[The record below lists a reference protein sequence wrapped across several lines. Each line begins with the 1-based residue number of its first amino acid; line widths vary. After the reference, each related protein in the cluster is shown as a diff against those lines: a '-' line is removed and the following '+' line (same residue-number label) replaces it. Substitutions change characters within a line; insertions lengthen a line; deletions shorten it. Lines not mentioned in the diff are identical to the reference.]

1 LEKTSLTYAL
11 CAQTETN
18 ETKAWFRGFFYVIQP
33 GNGLG
38 LFNSCLGLNGRARPE
53 NFAGYYEEVHSSLI
67 SETMLDNLK
76 HQMHE
81 YVSCTP

>member
-1 LEKTSLTYAL
+1 MRYVHKLKQMKPKLGLGA
-11 CAQTETN
+11 
-18 ETKAWFRGFFYVIQP
+18 FFYVIQP

-38 LFNSCLGLNGRARPE
+38 LFNSCLGLHGRVRPE